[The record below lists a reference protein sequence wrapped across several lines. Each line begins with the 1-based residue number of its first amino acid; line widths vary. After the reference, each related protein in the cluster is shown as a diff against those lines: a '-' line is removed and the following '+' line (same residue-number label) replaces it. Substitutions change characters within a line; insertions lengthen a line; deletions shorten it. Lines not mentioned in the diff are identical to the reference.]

1 MGILKRF
8 IDLLGRPRGI
18 FGPVLLSMMNVGHR
32 PFIEK
37 VLEEV
42 PIDRDDVVLDV
53 GCGGGNA
60 IRLMA
65 NRAASVYGVD
75 ISPVSVASARR
86 KNKGNVRA
94 GRVSIMEA
102 DASNLPFEDGTF
114 DLITAFETVYFWPE
128 AAFCFSSIRKKLKV
142 GGAFLVACE
151 GVRPESGEE
160 HPFEKMAPGVMR
172 VYGREEMR
180 SMLDRAGFSS
190 VRTICPD
197 RPGWLCMIGE
207 RGGECP

>member
-60 IRLMA
+60 IRLPKIG
-65 NRAASVYGVD
+65 RASC
-75 ISPVSVASARR
+75 RE
-86 KNKGNVRA
+86 
-94 GRVSIMEA
+94 RV
-102 DASNLPFEDGTF
+102 
-114 DLITAFETVYFWPE
+114 
-128 AAFCFSSIRKKLKV
+128 
-142 GGAFLVACE
+142 
-151 GVRPESGEE
+151 
-160 HPFEKMAPGVMR
+160 
-172 VYGREEMR
+172 
-180 SMLDRAGFSS
+180 
-190 VRTICPD
+190 
-197 RPGWLCMIGE
+197 
-207 RGGECP
+207 